1 MINENAPRNRFY
13 YCIIV
18 LYYCYYYI
26 SPSLSFCFCA
36 QTFANFH
43 NLFLGEKDGFNI
55 PEVKACPE
63 VERYLNM
70 PLAELAKQVP
80 REMDGVAKRL
90 FCDGYMYLYQSPSM
104 ALYR

>member
-1 MINENAPRNRFY
+1 MYVFGRIFVHAH
-13 YCIIV
+13 
-18 LYYCYYYI
+18 
-26 SPSLSFCFCA
+26 SFTN
-36 QTFANFH
+36 QH
-43 NLFLGEKDGFNI
+43 NSFLGETDGYNI
-55 PEVKACPE
+55 PEVKACPQ